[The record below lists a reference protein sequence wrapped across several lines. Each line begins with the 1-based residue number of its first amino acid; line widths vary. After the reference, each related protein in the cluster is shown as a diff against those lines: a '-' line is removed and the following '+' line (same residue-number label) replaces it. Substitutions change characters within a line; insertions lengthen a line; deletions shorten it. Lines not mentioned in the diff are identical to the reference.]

1 VVSTRGPAG
10 RTVIVTGGAS
20 GIGLAIGARLARLGA
35 RVVLADIDGE
45 AARLRAGELNGSSG
59 GDVVAGRQLDVGDEA
74 GFRSLVDEVIERD
87 GRLDMLFNNAGIS
100 LGGPTHELTAAH
112 WDRVI
117 DVNLRG
123 VVNGVLAAY
132 PMMVEQGR
140 GHIVNT
146 ASAAGLVAPPFVAAY
161 AAAKHAVVGLSLAL
175 RPEAALHGVRVTV
188 LCPGSV
194 ETPILDRAPPPDL
207 PATSSKPV
215 TAREYLAVVRQKP
228 APVDDVARRALKA
241 IEQNRALVV
250 VPAGAKP
257 LWYLHRLSPR
267 LTQRVTSIVA
277 RRVDRRLVAPRN

>member
-1 VVSTRGPAG
+1 
-10 RTVIVTGGAS
+10 
-20 GIGLAIGARLARLGA
+20 
-35 RVVLADIDGE
+35 
-45 AARLRAGELNGSSG
+45 
-59 GDVVAGRQLDVGDEA
+59 
-74 GFRSLVDEVIERD
+74 
-87 GRLDMLFNNAGIS
+87 MLFNNAGIS

-132 PMMVEQGR
+132 PKMVEQGR

-175 RPEAALHGVRVTV
+175 RPEAALHGVKVTV

-194 ETPILDRAPPPDL
+194 ETPMLDRAPPPDL
-207 PATSSKPV
+207 PATRSKPV

-228 APVDDVARRALKA
+228 APVDDVARRALRA
-241 IEQNRALVV
+241 IDQNRALVV

-277 RRVDRRLVAPRN
+277 RRVDRRLVAPRS